1 MTDIVIRASTR
12 MVRLAYLSVFA
23 VIAVMLWIFG
33 GNPELWAS
41 SWALLAP
48 AALLIF
54 PVTRHIGLQFTKLII
69 TFDGHLRHESGF
81 LSKAERSVRL
91 DRVQDVAV
99 TQSAFQRMLGLGNI
113 TVETAG
119 GSSRI
124 EMRNIDDPRQ
134 VRDQILEAAKKVPP
148 HE

>member
-1 MTDIVIRASTR
+1 
-12 MVRLAYLSVFA
+12 MVRLAYLAVFA
-23 VIAVMLWIFG
+23 VIAALLWVLG

-41 SWALLAP
+41 SWALLVP
-48 AALLIF
+48 AVMLIF
-54 PVTRHIGLQFTKLII
+54 PVMRHIELQFTKLII
-69 TFDGHLRHESGF
+69 TADGHVRHESGF
-81 LSKAERSVRL
+81 LSKSERSVRL

-99 TQSAFQRMLGLGNI
+99 TQSGFQRMLNLGNI

-124 EMRNIDDPRQ
+124 EMRNIDNPRR
-134 VRDQILEAAKKVPP
+134 VRDQVLEAAKHNPL